1 MLDEKGMPGIV
12 ERVFMMPPTSQIGP
26 VSPDLRKQ
34 IIQNSAVF
42 GHYEKEI
49 DRESAYEKLTG
60 RTLSKE
66 AQGSAVVGSSTQDS
80 PSLSKSSGKKGK
92 PEPTMLDSAIK
103 AVNSPLGR
111 QIGRELVRGIM
122 GSLLGGSKRK

>member
-1 MLDEKGMPGIV
+1 
-12 ERVFMMPPTSQIGP
+12 MMPPTSQIGP
-26 VSPDLRKQ
+26 VSPDLRQQ
-34 IIQNSAVF
+34 IIKDSLIY

-60 RTLSKE
+60 RTLSKD
-66 AQGSAVVGSSTQDS
+66 AQGSVAVGSSIHDS
-80 PSLSKSSGKKGK
+80 PSQSSPSGKKTK

-122 GSLLGGSKRK
+122 GSLLGGTKRK